1 MGPLIFLVTHEKDEE
16 DIAVQIRRKTTT
28 YNSTS
33 FRMLLTSPLP
43 PDERLLRTLGNNTC
57 PRCKQLSLAV
67 LRCYVCTAR
76 WGDLRAESK
85 RNMCINCDD
94 FFFDN
99 QIILY

>member
-43 PDERLLRTLGNNTC
+43 RDERLLRTLGNNTC

-76 WGDLRAESK
+76 WGDLRAEQEEYVHK
-85 RNMCINCDD
+85 LCR
-94 FFFDN
+94 FFF
-99 QIILY
+99 